1 MTFPTAGTHA
11 GQKWQTTEPE
21 ADPSPIAELFWTK
34 KYEYVRDAPCLTDAD
49 LQKATPTSPV
59 STANVCAVVVIQSTL
74 RQRSSSKNST
84 PDDYK
89 VRNLKT
95 SGSAS
100 GKNDTIL
107 YFALSSGL
115 MVRSTEDAQQSMD
128 VLVALADGSNAVRY
142 TLDAKSHSDILL
154 LPDSPQATR

>member
-1 MTFPTAGTHA
+1 M
-11 GQKWQTTEPE
+11 
-21 ADPSPIAELFWTK
+21 
-34 KYEYVRDAPCLTDAD
+34 
-49 LQKATPTSPV
+49 
-59 STANVCAVVVIQSTL
+59 CAVVVIQSTL
-74 RQRSSSKNST
+74 RQKSSRKNST
-84 PDDYK
+84 PADYK
-89 VRNLKT
+89 ARNLKT

-107 YFALSSGL
+107 YFARSSGL

-128 VLVALADGSNAVRY
+128 VLVALADGSNAVHY